1 MGVNLFH
8 EFSRS
13 KSPQTLKESDT
24 LEFRI
29 WHFREKGAD
38 HLIGKIDLD
47 LSEEL
52 ERCQGE
58 FKQIEVTLPMKSPR
72 GRGEIGLD

>member
-1 MGVNLFH
+1 MY
-8 EFSRS
+8 EFCRS
-13 KSPQTLKESDT
+13 KTLQTLKESDT

-29 WHFREKGAD
+29 WHFREKSAD

-72 GRGEIGLD
+72 GRGEIGID

>member
-1 MGVNLFH
+1 MH
-8 EFSRS
+8 EFCRS
-13 KSPQTLKESDT
+13 KTLQTLKESDT

-72 GRGEIGLD
+72 GRGEIGID